1 MHTFSRIQ
9 ELWSLFLRRWHN
21 AFSII
26 LFYIAQFLLVIGI
39 FGTTYAMVV
48 SCSTTLF
55 QLRRKEPNHAKD
67 YISMCLTSLV
77 LCLLAFAAGQNV
89 WLCAL
94 LNFAVPF
101 SLVIWKCS
109 QFTPK
114 GHMGYAMTFVFL
126 ELRPPHDRAAAHA
139 VGGAHFLLRPFGGSA
154 DDLRQGLSHLLGPL
168 RADLRQSDAS
178 CPAAGWPG

>member
-67 YISMCLTSLV
+67 YISMCLTSPV
-77 LCLLAFAAGQNV
+77 
-89 WLCAL
+89 
-94 LNFAVPF
+94 
-101 SLVIWKCS
+101 SY
-109 QFTPK
+109 T
-114 GHMGYAMTFVFL
+114 H
-126 ELRPPHDRAAAHA
+126 LRPAATRKTFPWA
-139 VGGAHFLLRPFGGSA
+139 GAIM
-154 DDLRQGLSHLLGPL
+154 
-168 RADLRQSDAS
+168 
-178 CPAAGWPG
+178 